1 MTYRALSEAA
11 LQGLQGLPNERC
23 LAILSAVEQALG
35 PAPQALLYSSPAL
48 DHVHPATRPLVPV
61 LAALLETARWV
72 AEVAAENG
80 RAENSDADLF
90 APDLTRLRNALR
102 VAGLAP
108 APRWWPRPPAL
119 VCADEIDS
127 IEHSDSAS
135 KVYRSLPKSC
145 PPS

>member
-1 MTYRALSEAA
+1 MTHPAPSEAA
-11 LQGLQGLPNERC
+11 LQNLQGLPNRRC
-23 LAILSAVEQALG
+23 LAILSAVEQTLG
-35 PAPQALLYSSPAL
+35 PAPQALLDASPAL

-90 APDLTRLRNALR
+90 ASDLTRLRNALR
-102 VAGLAP
+102 IAGLAP
-108 APRWWPRPPAL
+108 APRWWPRPQAL
-119 VCADEIDS
+119 VCADKINS
-127 IEHSDSAS
+127 IKHPDGTSE
-135 KVYRSLPKSC
+135 VYRSLPESC